1 MRTSSPGTKFK
12 NWTQVESYSYRHEQI
27 DDARLLSLLRSQVA
41 VFRPLQRKK
50 IRVRMV

>member
-27 DDARLLSLLRSQVA
+27 DDARLLSLLRFA